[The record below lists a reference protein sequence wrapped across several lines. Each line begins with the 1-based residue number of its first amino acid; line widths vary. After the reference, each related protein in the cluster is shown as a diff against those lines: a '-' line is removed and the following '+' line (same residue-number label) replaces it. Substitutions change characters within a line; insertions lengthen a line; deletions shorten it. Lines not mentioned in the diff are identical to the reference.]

1 MNADEAIRLRRSVR
15 RYTDAPVS
23 DEDVDA
29 LLRLA
34 LIAPT
39 GGMAQAWSFIVVR
52 EPEKRRTLA
61 ELVIRGGGEYFRTVR
76 PAAPGAT
83 PEEHAA
89 WGRDY
94 AEQALGSY
102 RDVPVWIV
110 GLVVPRNMFPPEHR
124 DAERVADIESLSF
137 ALENLFVAA
146 RARGLGTVPTV
157 FHWFVEDEFRALLNI
172 PAELE
177 IPLITP
183 LGYPMEF
190 PTGLPPA
197 LKAIRRP
204 WRTLVHDEAWGN
216 PRQAPT
222 KPA

>member
-15 RYTDAPVS
+15 RYTDTPVS

-39 GGMAQAWSFIVVR
+39 GGMAEAWSFIVVR
-52 EPEKRRTLA
+52 APRSA
-61 ELVIRGGGEYFRTVR
+61 GPSPSWSSGGGGEYFRTVR

-83 PEEHAA
+83 PEEHAG

-94 AEQALGSY
+94 AEQARAAY

-110 GLVVPRNMFPPEHR
+110 GLVVPRAMFPAEHR
-124 DAERVADIESLSF
+124 EWERTADVESLSF
-137 ALENLFVAA
+137 AMENLFVAA

-157 FHWFVEDEFRALLNI
+157 FHWFVEAEFRALL
-172 PAELE
+172 
-177 IPLITP
+177 
-183 LGYPMEF
+183 
-190 PTGLPPA
+190 
-197 LKAIRRP
+197 
-204 WRTLVHDEAWGN
+204 
-216 PRQAPT
+216 
-222 KPA
+222 